1 MPCSPRPYLFLLVA
15 LALPACAGSSA
26 SYTRFRRAAEE
37 GRVVASSEVR
47 AADFIGYHATEDAP
61 RPRPGAGGEAPIWLE
76 ARAGRSIVPD
86 SSCHVPLMVS
96 LRGGV
101 AAWRTPAEIVLV
113 IDVSGSMQDGDKIGA
128 VRHALARFVERLDP
142 RDHLAIVTFSDDAHV
157 ALPPSEVAS
166 ARADVLGAIEGLSA
180 YGGTNLH
187 EGLRTGI
194 GYAATMGTGASARR
208 VILLSDGVASVGVR
222 DRGSF
227 DALARQAHDARVSLT
242 TVGMGDAIDFALLE
256 ALATTAGG
264 EFHYLDAPSE
274 VERLFSTEIVQLLTV
289 AARDVRVRVAL
300 PPGWGLFQSFHERT
314 EQVGGVLETRL
325 GDLSGDAAA
334 VILLELTAPAG
345 TGTVTVP
352 VEITLGDAEGN
363 RSVVARADVAVARS
377 PGVGDALA
385 TDPMV
390 LRNLVLGR
398 TAVAVR
404 TAATLSE
411 SGDAAGARAAIE
423 ATLAQA
429 RAAAQALAAMGEADR
444 AASLAEP
451 IALLESTLSALPAP
465 SGPPASG
472 ASGFAGWR

>member
-1 MPCSPRPYLFLLVA
+1 MSDSPPRISVLA
-15 LALPACAGSSA
+15 LAIALSACGASTA

-37 GRVVASSEVR
+37 GRVVAASEVR

-61 RPRPGAGGEAPIWLE
+61 RPPPGTAAEAPIWLE
-76 ARAGRSIVPD
+76 ARAGRSVISD
-86 SSCHVPLMVS
+86 ASSHVPLMVS

-101 AAWRTPAEIVLV
+101 AAYRAPAEIVIV
-113 IDVSGSMQDGDKIGA
+113 VDVSGSMQEGDKIGA

-142 RDHLAIVTFSDDAHV
+142 RDHLAIVTFSDAAHV

-166 ARADVLGAIEGLSA
+166 ARAEVLGAIEGLGA
-180 YGGTNLH
+180 FGGTNLH
-187 EGLRTGI
+187 DGLRTGLDH
-194 GYAATMGTGASARR
+194 AVSMGTGASLRHL
-208 VILLSDGVASVGVR
+208 ILLSDGIASVGVR
-222 DRGSF
+222 DRAAF
-227 DALARQAHDARVSLT
+227 DALARRAHDARVTLT

-264 EFHYLDAPSE
+264 EHHYLDRPSE

-300 PPGWGLFQSFHERT
+300 PPGWGLFQSFHEGT
-314 EQVGGVLETRL
+314 ERVGDVLETRL
-325 GDLSGDAAA
+325 GDLSGDGAE
-334 VILLELTAPAG
+334 VVLVELTAPAG
-345 TGTVTVP
+345 SGTVTVP
-352 VEITLGDAEGN
+352 VEITLGDAAGN
-363 RSVVARADVAVARS
+363 RSLVARADVTVARS
-377 PGVGDALA
+377 PAAGDALA

-411 SGDAAGARAAIE
+411 SGDTSGARGAIE

-429 RAAAQALAAMGEADR
+429 RDAVQVLAAMGEHER

-451 IALLESTLSALPAP
+451 IALLESTLAGLPLPSAPVA
-465 SGPPASG
+465 PASG
-472 ASGFAGWR
+472 RFAGWR